1 MCTRERQMCLRPPT
15 ALRAMTNAFR
25 HAHARRIE
33 VEIHYGERWFRVR
46 VRDDGRGMDSQVVP
60 NQGSAGHWGLLG
72 MHERAKLVGARLEV
86 WSKVDL
92 GTEIELTIPASA
104 AYEAPISRARPWFS

>member
-1 MCTRERQMCLRPPT
+1 MCLRPPT

-33 VEIHYGERWFRVR
+33 VEIHYGERWFHVR